1 MSRRTVH
8 NPAPLGPLDS
18 FDFAA
23 SWATFATGE
32 HQDELGGVKM
42 WKLVD
47 DLERYR
53 QAIKAAQPQ
62 LVIEVGTRW
71 GGSAL
76 WFAHRGV
83 DVLTI
88 DIDQTDSAESRRR
101 TADYPEWSRV
111 AFHQGDSLAPS
122 TYARACDLAADYDRV
137 MVSLDG
143 EHRAPHVLAEIALY
157 RELVTVDSYL
167 VVEDG
172 IFDLAPPEHAHLG
185 GALIPT
191 QGGPLRAIDA
201 LMPYDG
207 RFKRDTGVEG
217 MSPRTYHP
225 AGWWQ
230 RVDQ

>member
-1 MSRRTVH
+1 MTLQ
-8 NPAPLGPLDS
+8 PYPPLLPLDS
-18 FDFAA
+18 YDYDA

-47 DLERYR
+47 DLNRYR
-53 QAIKAAQPQ
+53 RAIELAQPQ

-76 WFAHRGV
+76 WFASQGI

-88 DIDQTDSAESRRR
+88 DIDQTDAAVSMATHPS
-101 TADYPEWSRV
+101 PEWNRV
-111 AFHQGDSLAPS
+111 IFHEGDSISPSAILRARELAQE
-122 TYARACDLAADYDRV
+122 YDSV

-157 RELVTVDSYL
+157 RELVTLNSYL

-172 IFDLAPPEHAHLG
+172 IFDLAPPELAHLG
-185 GALIPT
+185 GAHIPD
-191 QGGPLRAIDA
+191 QGGPLRAVDA
-201 LMPYDG
+201 IMPFDW
-207 RFKRDTGVEG
+207 RFKRDTEIEG
-217 MSPRTYHP
+217 MSNKTYHV
-225 AGWWQ
+225 AGFWR
-230 RVDQ
+230 RVPS